1 MNEIE
6 ITDFAA
12 KHILKLISAETES
25 DALRIEVKGG
35 GCSGF
40 QYEYSLTNE
49 MEPGDLEFNHHG
61 ARVLIDNISINYLK
75 GSTIDYADSL
85 IESSFKITNPNASS
99 SCGCGVSFTI

>member
-12 KHILKLISAETES
+12 KHILKLISAEVDN

-49 MEPGDLEFNHHG
+49 MEPGDLEFKHNG
-61 ARVLIDNISINYLK
+61 ARVLVDNISINYLK
-75 GSTIDYADSL
+75 GSTIDYTDSL

>member
-12 KHILKLISAETES
+12 KHILKLISAETDN

-40 QYEYSLTNE
+40 QYEYILTNE
-49 MEPGDLEFNHHG
+49 MERGDLEFKHNG
-61 ARVLIDNISINYLK
+61 ARVLVDNISINYLK
-75 GSTIDYADSL
+75 GSTIDYSDSL

>member
-12 KHILKLISAETES
+12 KHILKLISAETEN

-49 MEPGDLEFNHHG
+49 MNIEHGNKPIASVPVGHLAQLQIHHTSESREQDTAVISGQNMIIIDLM
-61 ARVLIDNISINYLK
+61 RLPVR
-75 GSTIDYADSL
+75 
-85 IESSFKITNPNASS
+85 
-99 SCGCGVSFTI
+99 

>member
-1 MNEIE
+1 MDEIE

-40 QYEYSLTNE
+40 LYVYSVTN
-49 MEPGDLEFNHHG
+49 
-61 ARVLIDNISINYLK
+61 
-75 GSTIDYADSL
+75 
-85 IESSFKITNPNASS
+85 
-99 SCGCGVSFTI
+99 

>member
-12 KHILKLISAETES
+12 KHILKLISAEADN

-40 QYEYSLTNE
+40 HEYSLTNE
-49 MEPGDLEFNHHG
+49 MELSILNLNTMAQEF
-61 ARVLIDNISINYLK
+61 
-75 GSTIDYADSL
+75 
-85 IESSFKITNPNASS
+85 
-99 SCGCGVSFTI
+99 

>member
-12 KHILKLISAETES
+12 KHILKLISAEADN

-40 QYEYSLTNE
+40 QYEYSLTCLLYTSPSPRDTE
-49 MEPGDLEFNHHG
+49 RSRMP
-61 ARVLIDNISINYLK
+61 
-75 GSTIDYADSL
+75 
-85 IESSFKITNPNASS
+85 SSA
-99 SCGCGVSFTI
+99 

>member
-12 KHILKLISAETES
+12 KHILKLISAETDN

-49 MEPGDLEFNHHG
+49 MEPGELELKHNG
-61 ARVLIDNISINYLK
+61 ARVLVDNISINYLK

-85 IESSFKITNPNASS
+85 IESSFKITNPNAAS

>member
-40 QYEYSLTNE
+40 QYEYSLTNLV
-49 MEPGDLEFNHHG
+49 EPGDLEFNHNG
-61 ARVLIDNISINYLK
+61 ARVLVDNISINYLK

>member
-40 QYEYSLTNE
+40 QYEYSLTNTV
-49 MEPGDLEFNHHG
+49 EPGDLEFNHNG

-85 IESSFKITNPNASS
+85 IESSFKKLSQYELNSL
-99 SCGCGVSFTI
+99 GCFFIRKL